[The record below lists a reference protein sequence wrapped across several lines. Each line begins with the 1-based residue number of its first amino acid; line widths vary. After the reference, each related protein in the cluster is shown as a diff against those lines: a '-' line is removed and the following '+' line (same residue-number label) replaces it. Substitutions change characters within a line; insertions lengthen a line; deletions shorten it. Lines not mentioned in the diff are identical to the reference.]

1 VDVVSEQLGN
11 DFEVKF
17 LPVYGCKEA
26 DELGID
32 VAPAIAVNR
41 RIIKEG
47 VPTKEEI
54 LDLIERARPI
64 KLGIVLTKAPVGSED
79 AENALDAGR
88 QALTAGDGASLFL
101 LSDGV
106 WLAKRGKMNRV
117 EDKLAGFIRLGGEV
131 VVSGEHLK
139 AAGQGSDRLV
149 EQAIV
154 AEDGLGHLVDLAMD
168 DWDKVI
174 VF

>member
-1 VDVVSEQLGN
+1 MSEQLGN

-17 LPVYGCKEA
+17 LPIYACKEA
-26 DELGID
+26 DELGVD

-54 LDLIERARPI
+54 LDLIERALPI

-88 QALTAGDGASLFL
+88 QALLAGDAASLFL

-106 WLAKRGKMNRV
+106 WLAKRGKMNPV
-117 EDKLAGFIRLGGEV
+117 EDKLADFIALGGEV

-139 AAGQGSDRLV
+139 AAGLGPDRLIDK
-149 EQAIV
+149 AIV

-168 DWDKVI
+168 DWDKAI

>member
-1 VDVVSEQLGN
+1 MAEELGI

-17 LPVYGCKEA
+17 LPVYACTEA
-26 DELGID
+26 DELGVD

-64 KLGIVLTKAPVGSED
+64 RLGVILTKAPAGSED
-79 AENALDAGR
+79 AENALEAGR
-88 QALTAGDGASLFL
+88 QSLLAGDAASLFL

-106 WLAKRGKMNRV
+106 WLAKQGKADPM
-117 EDKLAGFIRLGGEV
+117 EEKLSEFIRLGGEV
-131 VVSGEHLK
+131 VACGEHLK
-139 AAGQGSDRLV
+139 AAGLGRDRLV
-149 EQAIV
+149 EGTTI
-154 AEDGLGHLVDLAMD
+154 AEDGLGRLVDLVMD
-168 DWDKVI
+168 EWDKAI
-174 VF
+174 IF

>member
-1 VDVVSEQLGN
+1 MAEQLGD
-11 DFEVKF
+11 DFDVKF
-17 LPVYGCKEA
+17 LPVYASKEA

-54 LDLIERARPI
+54 LDLIERAQPI
-64 KLGIVLTKAPVGSED
+64 KLGIILTKAPVGSED

-88 QALTAGDGASLFL
+88 QALLAGDAASLFL

-106 WLAKRGKMNRV
+106 WLAKRGKANPV
-117 EDKLAGFIRLGGEV
+117 EEKLADFIRLGGEV
-131 VVSGEHLK
+131 VASGEHLK
-139 AAGQGSDRLV
+139 AVGLGPDRLIDK
-149 EQAIV
+149 AII
-154 AEDGLGHLVDLAMD
+154 AEDGLGSLVDLAMD

-174 VF
+174 IF